1 MIFSKS
7 FGYALRSILYVVTMS
22 GSQPRVQIQEV
33 ADQLQIPKHFL
44 GKIMKMLAKEKII
57 DSVKGPFGGFSV
69 NDGTVSTP
77 LLRLMELTDGLEQF
91 QECSL
96 RLRKCNAEKPCPMHN
111 RIVQN
116 RNELIA
122 MFSSTT
128 VGDLIKSEDKDFI
141 NSI

>member
-7 FGYALRSILYVVTMS
+7 FGYALRSILYVVMVNEN
-22 GSQPRVQIQEV
+22 QPRVQIQEV
-33 ADQLQIPKHFL
+33 ADNLQIPKHFL

-57 DSVKGPFGGFSV
+57 DSVKGPFGGFFV
-69 NDGTVSTP
+69 NESTTSTP
-77 LLRLMELTDGLEQF
+77 LIKLMELTDGLEQF

-96 RLRKCNAEKPCPMHN
+96 RLRKCNADKPCPMHN

-128 VGDLIKSEDKDFI
+128 VGDLIRKDQEDFI

>member
-1 MIFSKS
+1 MVFSKS
-7 FGYALRSILYVVTMS
+7 FGYALRSILYVVMINENQS
-22 GSQPRVQIQEV
+22 RVQIQEV
-33 ADQLQIPKHFL
+33 ADNLQIPKHFL

-69 NDGTVSTP
+69 NDGTTSIP
-77 LLRLMELTDGLEQF
+77 LIRLMELTDGLEQF

-96 RLRKCNAEKPCPMHN
+96 RLRKCNADKPCPMHH
-111 RIVQN
+111 RIAQN

-128 VGDLIKSEDKDFI
+128 VGDLIKSDDKDFI
-141 NSI
+141 YSI

>member
-7 FGYALRSILYVVTMS
+7 FGYALRSVLYVVMVS
-22 GSQPRVQIQEV
+22 KEQSRVQIQEV
-33 ADQLQIPKHFL
+33 ADRLQIPKHFL

-69 NDGTVSTP
+69 NENTTSIPIFT
-77 LLRLMELTDGLEQF
+77 LLEITDGIDQF

-96 RLRKCNAEKPCPMHN
+96 RLRRCNAEKPCPMHN

-122 MFSSTT
+122 IFSNTT
-128 VGDLIKSEDKDFI
+128 IGDLIKGDDKEFI
-141 NSI
+141 DSI

>member
-1 MIFSKS
+1 MFFSKS
-7 FGYALRSILYVVTMS
+7 FGYALRSILYVVMVNET
-22 GSQPRVQIQEV
+22 QPRVQIQEV
-33 ADQLQIPKHFL
+33 AERLQIPKHFL

-57 DSVKGPFGGFSV
+57 DSAKGPFGGFFV

-96 RLRKCNAEKPCPMHN
+96 RLKKCNADKPCPMHN

-116 RNELIA
+116 RNELIT

-128 VGDLIKSEDKDFI
+128 IGDLIRSDDKKFI